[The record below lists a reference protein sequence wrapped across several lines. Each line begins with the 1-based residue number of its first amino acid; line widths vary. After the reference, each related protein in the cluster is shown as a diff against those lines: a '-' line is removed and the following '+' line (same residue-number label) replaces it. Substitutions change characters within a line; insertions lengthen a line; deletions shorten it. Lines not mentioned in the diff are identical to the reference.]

1 MSELNIELLRR
12 LCETPGIPGRE
23 DQIRSVVVE
32 GLQSVADKVTVDPLG
47 NVVGR
52 RNGSGGPKV
61 MIAAHMDEIGF
72 FVSHIGDKGFLR
84 LQPVGGFDPRMLIA
98 QRVLVHGYAG
108 ETLRGAR
115 CRLLPS
121 RFTSLTLRISR
132 LPRSRNC
139 SSTWDYPLKRL
150 TKESKLGT
158 W

>member
-32 GLQSVADKVTVDPLG
+32 ELQSVADEVTVDPLG

-61 MIAAHMDEIGF
+61 MVAAHMDEIGF

-108 ETLRGAR
+108 ETLRGAMQVAAKPIH
-115 CRLLPS
+115 LLDPS
-121 RFTSLTLRISR
+121 DI
-132 LPRSRNC
+132 
-139 SSTWDYPLKRL
+139 KA
-150 TKESKLGT
+150 TKIEELFVDTDPGDAGGDEGHY
-158 W
+158 